1 MECSS
6 VSNFWAN
13 KLGAARPAAPAPA
26 PQQQAGGPWWAAPQP
41 QPYPPQQPVPQT
53 VPQQQQQQEQR
64 APARAMVAR
73 QDTHCPDCGGSNY
86 FRPVGLPNA
95 IAQCYECG
103 YNSRFQQST
112 AGLPSGS
119 GGDGPATPAKQ
130 IASGGLGGRS
140 NYNPGAI
147 IKADGS
153 V

>member
-1 MECSS
+1 
-6 VSNFWAN
+6 
-13 KLGAARPAAPAPA
+13 
-26 PQQQAGGPWWAAPQP
+26 
-41 QPYPPQQPVPQT
+41 
-53 VPQQQQQQEQR
+53 
-64 APARAMVAR
+64 MVAK
-73 QDTHCPDCGGSNY
+73 QDTHCPDCGGTNF
-86 FRPVGLPNA
+86 FRPVGMPNA

-119 GGDGPATPAKQ
+119 GGDGPSTPAKQ

-147 IKADGS
+147 IKSDGS

>member
-1 MECSS
+1 MT
-6 VSNFWAN
+6 NFWAN

-26 PQQQAGGPWWAAPQP
+26 PAQQQQPGGPWWAPPQQ
-41 QPYPPQQPVPQT
+41 QPYPPQQPAQQT
-53 VPQQQQQQEQR
+53 VPQPAQEK
-64 APARAMVAR
+64 APARAMVAK

-86 FRPVGLPNA
+86 FRPIGQPNA
-95 IAQCYECG
+95 MAQCYECG
-103 YNSRFQQST
+103 YNPRFQQTT

-147 IKADGS
+147 IRPDGS

>member
-6 VSNFWAN
+6 VTNFWAN
-13 KLGAARPAAPAPA
+13 KLGAARPVAPAPA
-26 PQQQAGGPWWAAPQP
+26 PAPVQQQAGGPWWATPQQ
-41 QPYPPQQPVPQT
+41 QPYPPQQVVQQT
-53 VPQQQQQQEQR
+53 VPEPQQK
-64 APARAMVAR
+64 APARAMVTK
-73 QDTHCPDCGGSNY
+73 QDTHCPECQGTNY
-86 FRPVGLPNA
+86 FRPVGMLNA
-95 IAQCYECG
+95 MAQCYECG
-103 YNSRFQQST
+103 YNPRFQQST

-147 IKADGS
+147 IRADGS